1 MIQPPWVTPR
11 AAPYGTPPPSRADVV
26 VVGAGPSGLAV
37 ARCLALA
44 GTGVVV
50 LEARTDVGLGF
61 AARVSGAVALGNVE
75 HPNRLAAGLG
85 EADTAALFDF
95 TQANLALARQW
106 LRAAP
111 TGGLY
116 AAAMPGEEDDVAL
129 GTDLLVRLGVTVERW
144 SEARVA
150 AETGA
155 AHLGTGRFL
164 PDEAWVNPTLALWRL
179 AGDAVAAGASVHTDQ
194 RVVSVDETD
203 TLTVHL
209 ADRTVTAEVVVWA
222 AGAACQQLHP
232 DFRDTVWPVRVQSV
246 ATADGVGA
254 AGVPGRGQHGHLAW
268 SATGQGARVLTGCRW
283 ATPHL
288 EVGETDEQAL
298 SPAVDEKLHTMLDR
312 LWPGIVATRSWA
324 GIAAFTCDGLPLVGP
339 LPGHPRQV
347 ACVGYG
353 GADWSFA
360 LRAGQAVADGLLTG
374 ETPGLPA
381 RFSPARFN

>member
-1 MIQPPWVTPR
+1 
-11 AAPYGTPPPSRADVV
+11 VV
-26 VVGAGPSGLAV
+26 VVGGGPSGLAA
-37 ARCLALA
+37 ARCLAAA
-44 GTGVVV
+44 GTDVVV
-50 LEARTDVGLGF
+50 LEARPDVGLGF
-61 AARVSGAVALGNVE
+61 AARIGGAVALGNVE

-85 EADTAALFDF
+85 LADTAALFGF

-106 LRAAP
+106 LRARP

-116 AAAMPGEEDDVAL
+116 AAAMPGEDDDVAQ
-129 GTDLLVRLGVTVERW
+129 GSDLLDRLGVPVERW
-144 SEARVA
+144 TPDRVA
-150 AETGA
+150 RETGA

-164 PDEAWVNPTLALWRL
+164 PDEAWVAPTRALRRL
-179 AGDAVAAGASVHTDQ
+179 AGDAVAAGARVCTGQSVV
-194 RVVSVDETD
+194 RVDESD

-209 ADRTVTAEVVVWA
+209 AGGTVTAEVVVWA
-222 AGAACQQLHP
+222 AGAACQALHP
-232 DFRDTVWPVRVQSV
+232 DFRDVVWPVRVQSV

-254 AGVPGRGQHGHLAW
+254 VGVPGRGQHGHLAW
-268 SATGQGARVLTGCRW
+268 SVTAAGARVLTGCRW

-298 SPAVDEKLHTMLDR
+298 SPVVDQKLRTMLDR
-312 LWPGIVATRSWA
+312 LWPGSVATRSWA

-347 ACVGYG
+347 ACVGHG

-360 LRAGQAVADGLLTG
+360 LRAGQSVAEGLLTG
-374 ETPGLPA
+374 ESQGLPD